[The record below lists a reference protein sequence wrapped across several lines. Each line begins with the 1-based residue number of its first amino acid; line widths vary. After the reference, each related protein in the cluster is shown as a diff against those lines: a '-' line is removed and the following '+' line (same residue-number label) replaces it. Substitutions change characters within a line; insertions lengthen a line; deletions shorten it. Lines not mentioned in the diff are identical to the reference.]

1 MNSEKSIETVKARW
15 KRQKAMLLDE
25 LARLMNCSAI
35 TVRRRLKKW
44 NSISSYNKNGRYYT
58 LPEIAKF
65 NDHGLWNYRGIGF
78 SKNGNLIQ
86 TITHLVCLSTAGLY
100 GENISELLN
109 LDTYSILA
117 RIMKKSCLRR
127 EKMFGKFI
135 YFSSDG
141 TIYDKQMCER
151 MKINES
157 HSAKK
162 IPDSVGIAALVEFIK
177 NPELGLLEIS
187 RLLNRQGVNI
197 TEILLKDFLEY
208 HGVLKKNRD
217 LRR

>member
-1 MNSEKSIETVKARW
+1 MNSEKAIKTVKARW

-25 LARLMNCSAI
+25 LAQLMNCSAI

-86 TITHLVCLSTAGLY
+86 TIMHLVRISPAGLY
-100 GENISELLN
+100 GENISDLLH
-109 LDTYSILA
+109 LDSYSILA
-117 RIMKKSCLRR
+117 RIMKRSSLRR
-127 EKMFGKFI
+127 KKILGKFI

-141 TIYDKQMCER
+141 KIYDKQLRER
-151 MKINES
+151 IKINES
-157 HSAKK
+157 QSTKR

-197 TEILLKDFLEY
+197 TEILLKDFLVS